1 MAERTTDLVLGT
13 ATVTTGLLAGLY
25 YSFAVAIM
33 PGLGRTDDAV
43 YVAAMNEINK
53 AIVNPV
59 FMISFLGAPALTIAA
74 AVLLRRSGSE
84 ITNRWVLAAA
94 ALNAVALVTTIAINV
109 PLNDALLKD
118 KDLGAFETT
127 WLAWNVVRTVATA
140 GALGCLVRGLL
151 IRRTL

>member
-1 MAERTTDLVLGT
+1 MADRTTDLVLGT

-25 YSFAVAIM
+25 YSFAVAVM

-43 YVAAMNEINK
+43 YVTAMNEINK

-59 FMISFLGAPALTIAA
+59 FMISFLGAPVSTVAA
-74 AVLLRRSGSE
+74 AVMLRRSGSKL
-84 ITNRWVLAAA
+84 TNRWVLAAA
-94 ALNAVALVTTIAINV
+94 VLNVLALVTTSVINV

-127 WLAWNVVRTVATA
+127 WLAWNVVRTVAT
-140 GALGCLVRGLL
+140 
-151 IRRTL
+151 